1 MIEGHCTTLFLVTSK
16 REAGFRRY
24 PRQELAAY
32 RDARSGR
39 KIRVWIL
46 PVRMKGLKGGRI
58 IQYHEILYCSRES
71 RTGGRG
77 GRRPGREGK
86 A

>member
-32 RDARSGR
+32 REAGSGC
-39 KIRVWIL
+39 KIREWIL
-46 PVRMKGLKGGRI
+46 PVRIKGLKGG
-58 IQYHEILYCSRES
+58 Q
-71 RTGGRG
+71 
-77 GRRPGREGK
+77 
-86 A
+86 